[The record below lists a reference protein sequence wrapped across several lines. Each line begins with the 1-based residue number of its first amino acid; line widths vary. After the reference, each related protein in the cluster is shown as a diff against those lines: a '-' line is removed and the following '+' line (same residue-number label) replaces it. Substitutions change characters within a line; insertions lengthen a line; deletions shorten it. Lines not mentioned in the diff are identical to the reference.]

1 MFTLKTKKSG
11 RSATVT
17 ARTVFDRAFLDTV
30 GKVIRDEI
38 VKEAK
43 KQAARDLKKTSGYR
57 PFVIDEADH
66 HDVKS
71 TPEGIPRSPRF
82 FDSFKWRVVGTKVEI
97 YSDWPFIEVIVEGK
111 KPYKMDWLTSGKGI
125 NKVPFS
131 DPSGKVKVLSTP
143 PSHDKKG
150 NVVQDAWI
158 HPGFAE
164 HDFIQKGWK
173 NAAPK
178 VRKMYAIQT
187 FKEGI
192 KKAFG

>member
-1 MFTLKTKKSG
+1 MITLKTKKSG

-17 ARTVFDRAFLDTV
+17 ARQVFDRTFLDKV
-30 GKVIRDEI
+30 GKAIRDEI

-43 KQAARDLKKTSGYR
+43 KQASSDLKKSTGNR
-57 PFVIDEADH
+57 PFVSDQDQYKTDSA
-66 HDVKS
+66 
-71 TPEGIPRSPRF
+71 PEGIPNSPRF
-82 FDSFKWRVVGTKVEI
+82 FASFKWRIVGTKVEI
-97 YSDWPFIEVIVEGK
+97 YSDWPWITPIIEGK
-111 KPYKMDWLTSGKGI
+111 DPYKMTWLTKR
-125 NKVPFS
+125 KVPFS
-131 DPSGKVKVLSTP
+131 DPSGKVKILSTP

-150 NVVQDAWI
+150 NVVKDAWI
-158 HPGFAE
+158 HPGFAS

-192 KKAFG
+192 KKAFR